1 MEGDFLPLWRDV
13 HAALVEYNAWELPLR
28 RFRAENYRRLNR
40 DGYTWESYQQGLAE
54 LETQLAAVHD
64 PHAAL
69 HPLFRELCA
78 AYIAADD
85 ARRAA
90 IRAFCAREKKLGPL
104 LWRYAN
110 RITCEL
116 ETAHDQELVRTA
128 LAAVA
133 IDNCSANY
141 RDTLMTLADLFVAA
155 ESAGIDPGPL
165 FVEASLCATDEVTSG
180 GCESLAS
187 MLHDFYKSPTLRERR
202 GMHQPY
208 GGPA

>member
-1 MEGDFLPLWRDV
+1 MEGNLSPLGRDL
-13 HAALVEYNAWELPLR
+13 HAALVTYDAWERPLR

-54 LETQLAAVHD
+54 LETELIVQHD
-64 PHAAL
+64 PYADL
-69 HPLFRELCA
+69 HPLFQRLCA
-78 AYIAADD
+78 EYIAAD
-85 ARRAA
+85 AVGRAA
-90 IRAFCAREKKLGPL
+90 IRAYCASEKKLGPL

-110 RITCEL
+110 RLTREL
-116 ETAHDQELVRTA
+116 ETAQNEHLVRTA

-155 ESAGIDPGPL
+155 ESAGIDPRPL
-165 FVEASLCATDEVTSG
+165 FAEASQAATHEVTAG
-180 GCESLAS
+180 GCESLAA
-187 MLHDFYKSPTLRERR
+187 LLGDFHLSPTLSERR
-202 GMHQPY
+202 GMSQPY